1 MGRQYTAA
9 RQAANARYDAK
20 TYKKINIA
28 LRIEEDAD
36 LIESLEQ
43 AQAAGLSCRE
53 WLRDLYEG
61 NKEELK

>member
-1 MGRQYTAA
+1 MGRPYTEA

-36 LIESLEQ
+36 LIESLEK
-43 AQAAGLSCRE
+43 AQKEGATCRE
-53 WLRDLYEG
+53 WLR
-61 NKEELK
+61 ELFENQK

>member
-1 MGRQYTAA
+1 MSRPYTEA

-28 LRIEEDAD
+28 LRMEEDAD
-36 LIESLEQ
+36 LIKSLEE
-43 AQAAGLSCRE
+43 AQKRGMTTRE

-61 NKEELK
+61 K